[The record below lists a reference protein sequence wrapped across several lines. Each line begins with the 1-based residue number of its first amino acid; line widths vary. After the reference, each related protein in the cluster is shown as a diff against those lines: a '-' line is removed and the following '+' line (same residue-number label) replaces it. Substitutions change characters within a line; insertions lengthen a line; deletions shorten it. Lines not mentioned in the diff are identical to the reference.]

1 MSVLTVKHQI
11 DIESLGSP
19 SPISMGVLLTS
30 LHVMPRTVTG
40 VYADCETSNRY
51 RESGFSFTYLYGC
64 VTYKSTC
71 DAKDSDM
78 CLC

>member
-11 DIESLGSP
+11 NIESLGSL

-40 VYADCETSNRY
+40 VCADCETSNK
-51 RESGFSFTYLYGC
+51 L
-64 VTYKSTC
+64 YKSVWF
-71 DAKDSDM
+71 
-78 CLC
+78 L